1 MMGLEVRRGFERFP
15 ADLAAG
21 RVWATGVLDHHV
33 LLEFGGGTERGTA
46 ELATRGEV
54 SFHAA
59 STPLDHLI
67 STGLY
72 SLITVSLIVI

>member
-33 LLEFGGGTERGTA
+33 LLALGGGTERGAT
-46 ELATRGEV
+46 ELATRGEG

-59 STPLDHLI
+59 LTP
-67 STGLY
+67 SGPSSSRGRY
-72 SLITVSLIVI
+72 SLITVSLIVV